1 VATLSQN
8 QPASNVSI
16 RAMHRTDLEEA
27 RKIFR
32 VAFGTFLGVPEPE
45 SFWADREYVF
55 TRWQAD
61 PEAALVA
68 EVNGRLAG
76 SNFVTN
82 WGSFGFFGPLT
93 ILPESGISVSHSNC
107 WGQPWIFLG
116 SGGCERPVYSRSH
129 TVRNTSLYT
138 RNLDSGRD
146 SLRPSCP
153 RVQKVA
159 RSRW

>member
-1 VATLSQN
+1 VATLSPNHQT
-8 QPASNVSI
+8 SNVSI

-32 VAFGTFLGVPEPE
+32 LAFGTFLGVPEPE
-45 SFWADREYVF
+45 NFWADREYVF

-93 ILPESGISVSHSNC
+93 ILP
-107 WGQPWIFLG
+107 
-116 SGGCERPVYSRSH
+116 
-129 TVRNTSLYT
+129 
-138 RNLDSGRD
+138 
-146 SLRPSCP
+146 
-153 RVQKVA
+153 
-159 RSRW
+159 RW